1 MTFLAGERLWLLL
14 IVPVLVVAYLL
25 LQRRRRRYAL
35 RFTNL
40 ALLSRVAPR
49 RPAWR
54 RHVALGLTLASVGLM
69 VTAFAR
75 PEATVRVPRERA
87 TIVVAVDVSI
97 SMRADDVS
105 PTRLKAAQEAANA
118 FVSDLPEKFN
128 VALVSF
134 AGTANILVP
143 PTTNRDDVERAVNGL
158 QLAESTATGEAI
170 FTSLDAIK
178 QVPPDP
184 AHPREPPPARIVLL
198 SDGYRN
204 VGRGVDEAVAAA
216 KAAKVPIYTIA
227 FGTPFGTVD
236 IEGQRTPVPVDE
248 DTMRQIAQDTGGRS
262 YTAESGQELE
272 QVYTDIGSSVGY
284 TQEKQEITS
293 WWTGVA
299 LLMAL
304 CAAGA
309 SMFFLGRL
317 P

>member
-54 RHVALGLTLASVGLM
+54 RHVALGLSLASVGLM

-87 TIVVAVDVSI
+87 TIVVTVDVSI

-105 PTRLKAAQEAANA
+105 PSRLKAAQEAANA
-118 FVSDLPEKFN
+118 FVADLPEKFN

-143 PTTNRDDVERAVNGL
+143 PTTNRDDVTRAVNGL

-184 AHPREPPPARIVLL
+184 AHPRDPPPARIVLL
-198 SDGYRN
+198 SDGFRN
-204 VGRGVDEAVAAA
+204 VGRGVDEAV
-216 KAAKVPIYTIA
+216 AAKVPIYTIA

-248 DTMRQIAQDTGGRS
+248 DTMRQIATDTGGRS

-309 SMFFLGRL
+309 SMLFLGRL